1 MTALTVFV
9 HGMKKKIFSYWF
21 LHFIRHVSQSGAIF
35 APLCSLL
42 FKSFR
47 KENNFLFPSLALFF
61 LCWIAGVAELWPLI
75 FITLY
80 QVDQRVLEWLTFT
93 TLASSLTLRI
103 VICSFP
109 RQPTRTLVQ
118 RGLTDIEWRSIKTE
132 PASTKYNTLVLI
144 DGWYIRFFVCLF
156 VFKFMMSTILHNT
169 LVKYVSSPNAW
180 NKLVL
185 E

>member
-1 MTALTVFV
+1 MHRKISDRETVTHDSADCVRTWDEKDLFLLIPTLYKTCFSKRCNICSIV
-9 HGMKKKIFSYWF
+9 LASFQIFQERS
-21 LHFIRHVSQSGAIF
+21 
-35 APLCSLL
+35 
-42 FKSFR
+42 
-47 KENNFLFPSLALFF
+47 NFLFLSLALFF
-61 LCWIAGVAELWPLI
+61 LCWIAGVAESWPLI

-132 PASTKYNTLVLI
+132 PAFTKYNMLVLI
-144 DGWYIRFFVCLF
+144 DGWYPFFCLF
-156 VFKFMMSTILHNT
+156 VFNSGCLRAYIIL
-169 LVKYVSSPNAW
+169 W
-180 NKLVL
+180 
-185 E
+185 